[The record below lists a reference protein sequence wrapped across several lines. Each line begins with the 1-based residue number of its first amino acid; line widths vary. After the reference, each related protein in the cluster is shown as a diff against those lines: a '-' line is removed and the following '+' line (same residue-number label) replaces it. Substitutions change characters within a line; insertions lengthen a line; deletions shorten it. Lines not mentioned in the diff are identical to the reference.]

1 MAPVYNFS
9 KLYEPLFGYVLGG
22 VRAKA
27 AEVAPPKKGMKVLDI
42 GCGTGA
48 QLAIYQKEDCEV
60 FGIDLSEPML
70 RVARENLGNES
81 VLTNGDAS
89 KIPYPEHTFDLV
101 LSSLF
106 LHQLG
111 AELRSAGLREAI
123 RVLKP
128 EGRILLIDFH
138 SGANNTLLGRLTR
151 FVISSV
157 ELAAGWE
164 HFSNSRDFLLRGGI
178 PELAAIH
185 QLKIPKM
192 LTVASGNIGIYL
204 LQLS

>member
-1 MAPVYNFS
+1 MASVFNFS
-9 KLYEPLFGYVLGG
+9 RLYELLFGYVLGG

-27 AEVAPPKKGMKVLDI
+27 AEVAPPEKGMKVLDI

-48 QLAIYQKEDCEV
+48 QLAIYQKEDCKV

-89 KIPYPEHTFDLV
+89 KIPYPGKTFDLV

-111 AELRSAGLREAI
+111 AELRAAGLREAI

-128 EGRILLIDFH
+128 EGHILLIDFH
-138 SGANNTLLGRLTR
+138 SRANNTLLGRLTR
-151 FVISSV
+151 FVISSI

-164 HFSNSRDFLLRGGI
+164 HFSNSRDFLLRGGV

-185 QLKIPKM
+185 RLKIPKM

-204 LQLS
+204 LKLS